1 MSLVRNLRLRS
12 WVQLIHSR
20 AMSGGNENLIDLGGE
35 LSFFAQ
41 TNTGL
46 TRVFF
51 NVNRYEE
58 AVQSW
63 ARNVHGIGSSS
74 QGTFHAVQ
82 GLV

>member
-51 NVNRYEE
+51 KRKQV
-58 AVQSW
+58 
-63 ARNVHGIGSSS
+63 
-74 QGTFHAVQ
+74 
-82 GLV
+82 